1 MFNLKLFDEEVLSPD
16 DGSSVGHH
24 SSLSGLSL
32 PLQVSIG
39 EIQMSLSEVLK
50 LEAGAEVRIKLSE
63 SSLITFLL
71 GGEPLASATMS
82 IEEEE
87 IIFQI
92 KEVFLNQESEKS
104 DNQLEAQSEQELITG

>member
-1 MFNLKLFDEEVLSPD
+1 MFNLKLFDEEVLSQN
-16 DGSSVGHH
+16 DGSSAGHN

-39 EIQMSLSEVLK
+39 EIQMPLSEVLK
-50 LEAGAEVRIKLSE
+50 LESGAEISISLSDT
-63 SSLITFLL
+63 SLITFLL

-104 DNQLEAQSEQELITG
+104 DNQLEALSEQELITG